1 MAFWDSRSAILLCS
15 SAFLASKP
23 FTSLAPALTKISFLI
38 ADNVP
43 FISLTGVSSF
53 TSYPAD
59 SYHALT
65 AARVFSSRSTY
76 VWVSLVPANP
86 ASVPSIP
93 FTAVIACSSICT
105 PAWACSIPLSSPFT
119 VASAVWISSC
129 RCVFAASASAFAVRS
144 FVSASASCFVVAS
157 FLLFNSVFPLSS
169 WLFLSASSLRPSVS
183 SFLEFSSSALESF
196 NSCCF
201 WASSASESASSFF
214 AFSSSACPS

>member
-1 MAFWDSRSAILLCS
+1 MVLSRSDFLVCS
-15 SAFLASKP
+15 SLTSFTLAFI
-23 FTSLAPALTKISFLI
+23 KIPLSI

-43 FISLTGVSSF
+43 FICSTESVSF

-65 AARVFSSRSTY
+65 AAWVLSSRFTY
-76 VWVSLVPANP
+76 VLEASIPFNP

-93 FTAVIACSSICT
+93 FTAIIVCSSICT
-105 PAWACSIPLSSPFT
+105 PALACSIPLSSPFT

-129 RCVFAASASAFAVRS
+129 KCVFAASASAFAVRS

-169 WLFLSASSLRPSVS
+169 WLFLSASSFRPSAS
-183 SFLEFSSSALESF
+183 SFFEFSSSALESF

-201 WASSASESASSFF
+201 WASSASESARSLF